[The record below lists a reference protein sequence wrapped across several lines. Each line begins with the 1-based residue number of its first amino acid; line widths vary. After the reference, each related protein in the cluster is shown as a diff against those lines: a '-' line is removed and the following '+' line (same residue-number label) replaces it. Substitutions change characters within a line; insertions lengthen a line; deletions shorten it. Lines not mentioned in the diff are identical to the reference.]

1 MEIIKRSNL
10 TKHQV
15 LHWFGACLHGNITRK
30 KVIEL
35 FLFGFTMFNLTKMLC
50 LRALIKIML
59 HVRYTFY

>member
-1 MEIIKRSNL
+1 MKRSNL

-35 FLFGFTMFNLTKMLC
+35 FLFGVIMFNLTKMLC
-50 LRALIKIML
+50 LQVLIKIML
-59 HVRYTFY
+59 HVHSYADSI